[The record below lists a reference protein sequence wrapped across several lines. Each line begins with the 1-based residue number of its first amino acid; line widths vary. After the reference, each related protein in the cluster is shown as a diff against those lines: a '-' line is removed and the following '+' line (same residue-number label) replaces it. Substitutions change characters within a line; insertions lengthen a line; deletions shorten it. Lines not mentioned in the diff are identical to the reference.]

1 MNIALRL
8 TFQVPEF
15 SKSGNL
21 TGYRL
26 EHVVKTNLVDEAD
39 FARVFNHDVEALIQC
54 LDGRTGGAEAVSRR
68 LRLDPA
74 QAVLVRYRGV
84 SVAHHAAGE
93 VVAADS
99 PAWT

>member
-15 SKSGNL
+15 SKSGKL

-26 EHVVKTNLVDEAD
+26 EHVVKTNLVDVDD
-39 FARVFNHDVEALIQC
+39 FGHLFDHDVEKLVQC
-54 LDGRTGGAEAVSRR
+54 IDGRTGGAEAVSRR
-68 LRLDPA
+68 LHLQPD
-74 QAVLVRYRGV
+74 QAVLVRYKGV
-84 SVAHHAAGE
+84 SVARHAVGE
-93 VVAADS
+93 ALTHDS